1 MKPMSVHEN
10 KSDCILWSFDFLF
23 RNSWPNDET
32 RNLYF
37 GNKLFSLNLVC
48 APTSFVSSE
57 RYIHNNLYQCSWCRK
72 EFSDVNQSACARARV
87 TDVSPSPYKVSVN
100 WWRIIRNQQ
109 LEKLKRLF
117 FYKVTVMFL
126 MTMFRV
132 FSAVVLVCVCSV
144 CVCERAERADLPRD
158 FGVKL
163 CGREFIRAVIFTC
176 GGSRW
181 RRSDTPHSMYFIT
194 IIIIFFT
201 RAITKKSWFEIK

>member
-1 MKPMSVHEN
+1 MLRHHSSVVRDISIIIYISVLDVE
-10 KSDCILWSFDFLF
+10 K
-23 RNSWPNDET
+23 NSVM
-32 RNLYF
+32 L
-37 GNKLFSLNLVC
+37 
-48 APTSFVSSE
+48 
-57 RYIHNNLYQCSWCRK
+57 I
-72 EFSDVNQSACARARV
+72 NQRARARV

-109 LEKLKRLF
+109 LEKLQRLF